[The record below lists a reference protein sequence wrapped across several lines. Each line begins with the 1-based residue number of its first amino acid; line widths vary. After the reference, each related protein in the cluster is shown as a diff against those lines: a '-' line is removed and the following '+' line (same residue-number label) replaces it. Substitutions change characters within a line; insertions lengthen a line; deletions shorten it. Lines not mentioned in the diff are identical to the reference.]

1 MSSRVIPLFA
11 SKVPAGFP
19 SPADDYIERDLSLD
33 EHLIRNRIA
42 TFFVHVKG
50 DSMRDAGIQDGNL
63 LVVDKSITPRHG
75 SIVVA
80 EVDREMTVKRL
91 YKRRGEIRLQ
101 AANPAYPDIPI
112 LPDSEVVIWGVVTHA
127 IHSFR

>member
-1 MSSRVIPLFA
+1 MSVTTTPLFS
-11 SKVPAGFP
+11 SKVAAGFP

-63 LVVDKSITPRHG
+63 LVVDKSITPKHG

-80 EVDREMTVKRL
+80 EVNREMTVKRL
-91 YKRRGEIRLQ
+91 YKRRGEIKLQ

-112 LPDSEVVIWGVVTHA
+112 QPEGEVVIWGVVTHA